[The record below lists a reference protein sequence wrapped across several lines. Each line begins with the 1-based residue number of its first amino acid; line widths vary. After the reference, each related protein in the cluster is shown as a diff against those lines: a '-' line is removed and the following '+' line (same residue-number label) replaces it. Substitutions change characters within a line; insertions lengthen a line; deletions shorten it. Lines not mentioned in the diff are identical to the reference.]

1 MKTHLHL
8 NTTPFIEIRK
18 STNLPD
24 EATSRHQLAERP
36 PEITGRT
43 SSATMWNYRAEI
55 AAEVETFKVTHR
67 SASDRIWKSSKMC
80 DPEIATDPRWFLQH
94 RMVYTALMGFFKFGT
109 SSDKCYQLNQGVR
122 QWEKEKKSSLPHE
135 EANHVHKSLSCLLK
149 DWRQAAARFG
159 KATDLRTMKN
169 YWQIEQVLFNTTS
182 ALCLMIVKPLQASHF
197 KKTPS
202 CR

>member
-1 MKTHLHL
+1 MHWHCTKQHIQWKLTCISTPLKY
-8 NTTPFIEIRK
+8 TPFIEIRK

-43 SSATMWNYRAEI
+43 SSATMWNYKGSVQI
-55 AAEVETFKVTHR
+55 VAEVETFKVTHR

-122 QWEKEKKSSLPHE
+122 QSEKRKRNRAFHMKKQITFT
-135 EANHVHKSLSCLLK
+135 SLSAVCWKIGDKQLQDLEKPPTSEQWKTIDKSTRSCLI
-149 DWRQAAARFG
+149 Q
-159 KATDLRTMKN
+159 
-169 YWQIEQVLFNTTS
+169 QVHY
-182 ALCLMIVKPLQASHF
+182 V
-197 KKTPS
+197 
-202 CR
+202 